1 MKRTRNIHKH
11 IFKHSLLVA
20 VVVLT
25 VSGAVPALAVGQQP
39 SRAQEAQ
46 QNAQTRQETAEA
58 NAEGRKEAA
67 QTRMADT
74 KLKVCENR
82 QKAITNIMA
91 RMADR
96 GTKQLAV
103 FTKISERTQA
113 FYASKGRVLSNYDAL
128 VADVNTKQAAAE
140 AAVEIVNN
148 ASVDF
153 SCDVTNP
160 KAVVASF
167 KEKIKAMNA
176 ALKEYKT
183 AVKNLIVGVK
193 SAQGTESSEESQ
205 Q

>member
-1 MKRTRNIHKH
+1 MRNMRKH
-11 IFKHSLLVA
+11 ILKHSLLAAVA
-20 VVVLT
+20 VLA
-25 VSGAVPALAVGQQP
+25 VSGAVPVLAVGQQP

-58 NAEGRKEAA
+58 NAEERREAA
-67 QTRMADT
+67 KTRLADT

-96 GTKQLAV
+96 GTKQLGV

-128 VADVNTKQAAAE
+128 VADVNIKQAAAE
-140 AAVEIVNN
+140 VAVEIVNN
-148 ASVDF
+148 ASVEF
-153 SCDVTNP
+153 SCDSENP
-160 KAVVASF
+160 KAIVASF
-167 KEKIKAMNA
+167 KESIKAMNA